1 MFCNQLNS
9 TQRIAK
15 TANSLRFLLR
25 YVPSAIIIALHSYVC
40 NTFCSF
46 YITFVIYDIIE
57 GLIVLFYEQFNKLC
71 LAHNI
76 KETSLAREL
85 GMGAS
90 APGRWKNGSTPDL
103 VNAKKIADYFGVTVD
118 SLIAEN
124 ETKASNLVTNITGS
138 AVLQGNSGSNVN
150 LSVGGQA
157 GAELTD
163 QEQEILRIFRG
174 LTPRGQNEMMTL
186 IFQVEDKYK
195 AD

>member
-1 MFCNQLNS
+1 
-9 TQRIAK
+9 
-15 TANSLRFLLR
+15 
-25 YVPSAIIIALHSYVC
+25 
-40 NTFCSF
+40 
-46 YITFVIYDIIE
+46 
-57 GLIVLFYEQFNKLC
+57 
-71 LAHNI
+71 
-76 KETSLAREL
+76 
-85 GMGAS
+85 MGAS